1 MKQQSKNKPALGVGF
16 MLYLNYKRSAVLH
29 ILRGDFMVYVN
40 VMIQGQIDS
49 KSLWEDVKGY
59 DVNVTDMVEFTS
71 VYGKVSMYDSM
82 FIIDIC
88 RKYGDITSEVTSI

>member
-1 MKQQSKNKPALGVGF
+1 
-16 MLYLNYKRSAVLH
+16 
-29 ILRGDFMVYVN
+29 MVYVN

-49 KSLWEDVKGY
+49 TSLWEDVKGY
-59 DVNVTDMVEFTS
+59 DVNVTDMIEFTS

>member
-1 MKQQSKNKPALGVGF
+1 
-16 MLYLNYKRSAVLH
+16 
-29 ILRGDFMVYVN
+29 MVYVN

-49 KSLWEDVKGY
+49 KSLWEDVKDY
-59 DVNVTDMVEFTS
+59 DVNVTDMIEFTS

>member
-1 MKQQSKNKPALGVGF
+1 MLGAGF
-16 MLYLNYKRSAVLH
+16 MLYLKYKRSAVSN
-29 ILRGDFMVYVN
+29 IIRGDFMVYVN

>member
-1 MKQQSKNKPALGVGF
+1 
-16 MLYLNYKRSAVLH
+16 
-29 ILRGDFMVYVN
+29 MVYVN

-59 DVNVTDMVEFTS
+59 DVNVTDMNEFTS

>member
-1 MKQQSKNKPALGVGF
+1 
-16 MLYLNYKRSAVLH
+16 
-29 ILRGDFMVYVN
+29 MVYVN
-40 VMIQGQIDS
+40 VTIKGQIDS
-49 KSLWEDVKGY
+49 KALWDDVKDY
-59 DVNVTDMVEFTS
+59 DVNVTDMIQFTA

>member
-1 MKQQSKNKPALGVGF
+1 
-16 MLYLNYKRSAVLH
+16 
-29 ILRGDFMVYVN
+29 MVYVN
-40 VMIQGQIDS
+40 VTIKGRIDS
-49 KSLWEDVKGY
+49 KELWNDVKGY